1 MIKRRNFVRSAAA
14 LGVLP
19 LLPVLARADSS
30 ALGYPVKPVTIVV
43 PFAAGQSGDVLA
55 RILSEPL
62 GKMWGKSVIV
72 ENKVGAGGTIGSQFV
87 AKAPPDGYT
96 LLLGSS
102 GPMAIAPNLIKS
114 AGYDPRKD
122 FTPIMNV
129 AGVAQALVVPAGS
142 KYKTVRD
149 LVADAKARPGKLSY
163 GSGGTGSTQ
172 HLTMEMLKQ
181 RAGISMVHIPYKGTT
196 PAYTDLIGGSLDLL
210 FDSAPGVVPFL
221 QSDKVRVLAI
231 STAAR
236 MATWPDVPTMAESG
250 FPHFDVLGWL
260 GIVAPRGLDPAI
272 QKKLNEDLK
281 TALAT
286 DSVKATL
293 ARLGMIAV
301 GNSPE
306 EFGRYIDT
314 ELTKFGDVIRKGG
327 ITVE

>member
-1 MIKRRNFVRSAAA
+1 MINRRNFVRSAAA
-14 LGVLP
+14 LGA
-19 LLPVLARADSS
+19 LPVLALADSR
-30 ALGYPVKPVTIVV
+30 GYPAKAVTIVV

-62 GKMWGKSVIV
+62 GRMWGKSVIV
-72 ENKVGAGGTIGSQFV
+72 ENRVGAGGTIGSQFV

-142 KYKTVRD
+142 KYKTVQD

-163 GSGGTGSTQ
+163 GSGGNGSTQ

-221 QSDKVRVLAI
+221 QSDKVRVLGV

-236 MATWPDVPTMAESG
+236 MPAWPNVPTLAESG
-250 FPHFDVLGWL
+250 FPDFDVLGWL

-293 ARLGMIAV
+293 ARLGMITV
-301 GNSPE
+301 GNSSE

-314 ELTKFGDVIRKGG
+314 ELTKFGEVIRKGG

>member
-1 MIKRRNFVRSAAA
+1 MINRRNFVRSAAA
-14 LGVLP
+14 LGA
-19 LLPVLARADSS
+19 LPVLALADSR
-30 ALGYPVKPVTIVV
+30 GYPAKAVTIVV

-62 GKMWGKSVIV
+62 GRMWGKSVIV
-72 ENKVGAGGTIGSQFV
+72 DNKVGAGGTIGSQFV
-87 AKAPPDGYT
+87 AKAAPDGYT

-102 GPMAIAPNLIKS
+102 GPMAIAPNLIKT

-142 KYKTVRD
+142 KYKTVQD

-163 GSGGTGSTQ
+163 GSGGNGSTQ

-210 FDSAPGVVPFL
+210 FDSAPGVMPFL

-236 MATWPDVPTMAESG
+236 MPAWPNVPTMAESG
-250 FPHFDVLGWL
+250 FPDFDVLGWL

-293 ARLGMIAV
+293 ARLGMITV

>member
-1 MIKRRNFVRSAAA
+1 MLNRRNFIQSTAAIGAFPA
-14 LGVLP
+14 LAQAQG
-19 LLPVLARADSS
+19 RAD
-30 ALGYPVKPVTIVV
+30 YPTKPVTIVV

-62 GKMWGKSVIV
+62 GKAWGKTLVV

-102 GPMAIAPNLIKS
+102 GPMAIAPNLIKT

-129 AGVAQALVVPAGS
+129 AGVAQALV
-142 KYKTVRD
+142 
-149 LVADAKARPGKLSY
+149 ADAKARPGQLSY
-163 GSGGTGSTQ
+163 GSGGNGSTQ
-172 HLTMEMLKQ
+172 HLTMEMFKQ
-181 RAGISMVHIPYKGTT
+181 RAGISMVHVPYKGTA
-196 PAYTDLIGGSLDLL
+196 PAYTDLLGGQLQVL

-221 QSDKVRVLAI
+221 QGERVRVLAV
-231 STAAR
+231 STAKR
-236 MATWPDVPTMAESG
+236 MPTWPDVPTMAESG
-250 FPHFDVLGWL
+250 FPDFDVLGWL

-281 TALAT
+281 LALAS
-286 DSVKATL
+286 DAVKATL

-306 EFGRYIDT
+306 EFGKYIDS

>member
-1 MIKRRNFVRSAAA
+1 MINRRNFVRSAAA
-14 LGVLP
+14 IGALP
-19 LLPVLARADSS
+19 MLALADSR
-30 ALGYPVKPVTIVV
+30 GYPAKAVTIVV

-62 GKMWGKSVIV
+62 SRMWGKSVIV
-72 ENKVGAGGTIGSQFV
+72 DNKVGAGGTIGSQFV
-87 AKAPPDGYT
+87 AKAAPDGYT

-102 GPMAIAPNLIKS
+102 GPMAIAPNLIKN

-129 AGVAQALVVPAGS
+129 AGVAQALVVPASS
-142 KYKTVRD
+142 KYRTVQD

-163 GSGGTGSTQ
+163 GSGGNGSTQ

-210 FDSAPGVVPFL
+210 FDSAPGVMPFL

-231 STAAR
+231 STSAR
-236 MATWPDVPTMAESG
+236 MPAWPNVPTMADSG
-250 FPHFDVLGWL
+250 FPDFDVLGWL

-293 ARLGMIAV
+293 ARLGMITV

>member
-1 MIKRRNFVRSAAA
+1 MINRRNFVRSAAA
-14 LGVLP
+14 LGALP
-19 LLPVLARADSS
+19 MLARADGR
-30 ALGYPVKPVTIVV
+30 AYPTKAVTIVV

-62 GKMWGKSVIV
+62 GRMWGKSLIV
-72 ENKVGAGGTIGSQFV
+72 ENRVGAGGTIGSQFV
-87 AKAPPDGYT
+87 AKAAPDGYT

-129 AGVAQALVVPAGS
+129 AGVAQALVVPANS
-142 KYKTVRD
+142 KYRTVQD

-163 GSGGTGSTQ
+163 GSGGNGSTQ

-196 PAYTDLIGGSLDLL
+196 PAYTDLIGGNLDLL

-221 QSDKVRVLAI
+221 QSDKVRVLAV

-236 MATWPDVPTMAESG
+236 MPAWPNVPTMAESG
-250 FPHFDVLGWL
+250 FAGFDVLGWL

-272 QKKLNEDLK
+272 QKQLNEDLK
-281 TALAT
+281 AALAT

-293 ARLGMIAV
+293 GRLGMIAV